1 MFRRMEPTAKSLI
14 LDLLSTLRG
23 RAMPVRALV
32 AAGGVFG
39 LPEEGMRVTLARLA
53 SRGLVE
59 RTGRGLY
66 ALAKKADPV
75 QSHVASWAQVEQR
88 VVAWK
93 GGWIAAHTAGF
104 ARSDRSAL
112 RQRRRAFGF
121 LGFAELSPELWIR
134 PDNLRGGVVDVRVRL
149 HRFGLEPSAPVFRLD
164 GLDGSTELHARTL
177 WDTDG
182 LRLRYRD
189 LQREL
194 AGSAARL
201 GELSP
206 ERAMVESFTLGG
218 RAIRCIVLD
227 PLLPEPL
234 VPAAE
239 RRAVLDAMRAYDRIG
254 RERWREF
261 MKKHGAPHLETPL
274 EYGRRIDAA

>member
-1 MFRRMEPTAKSLI
+1 MEPTAKSLV
-14 LDLLSTLRG
+14 LDLLSTVRG

-32 AAGGVFG
+32 AAGRVFG
-39 LPEEGMRVTLARLA
+39 LPEEGMRVALARLA
-53 SRGLVE
+53 SRGLIE
-59 RTGRGLY
+59 RRGRGLY
-66 ALAKKADPV
+66 TLAKRADPV
-75 QSHVASWAQVEQR
+75 QSHVASWARVEQR
-88 VVAWK
+88 VVPWK
-93 GGWIAAHTAGF
+93 GSWIAAHTAGL

-134 PDNLRGGVVDVRVRL
+134 PDNLRGGVTDVRDRL
-149 HRFGLEPSAPVFRLD
+149 HRFGLDPGAPVFRFD
-164 GLDGSTELHARTL
+164 GLDESAELRARSL

-182 LRLRYRD
+182 LRIRYRD
-189 LQREL
+189 LRREM
-194 AGSAARL
+194 AKSTARL
-201 GELSP
+201 GELPP
-206 ERAMVESFTLGG
+206 EKAMVESFTLGG

-234 VPAAE
+234 VPAIE
-239 RRAVLDAMRAYDRIG
+239 RRTLLDAMRVYDRIG

-261 MKKHGAPHLETPL
+261 MKRHGAPHLEAPL